1 MPMPRT
7 RLRPTAVPALLA
19 RCLLTA
25 CLLAGCLVA
34 CGGPMH
40 YVHPT
45 ADLSYITRVA
55 VAPLQNLTEEKHSAE
70 KVMNVVAT
78 ELLRRGLEVVE
89 FGEVDKVLRGEGF
102 GRDGGAIS
110 KTVAANAGKRLGV
123 QAFITGAVHEYGFG
137 QGKGN
142 DYPEVTVSLK
152 LIDASSCAILW
163 EANHSVK
170 GTTVLDRLLGIDK
183 QSPSDLCRQVV
194 VEMLDT
200 LFGSRGASVSVDA
213 RRRG

>member
-1 MPMPRT
+1 MGTTRT
-7 RLRPTAVPALLA
+7 VLLMVTIFPALLA
-19 RCLLTA
+19 A
-25 CLLAGCLVA
+25 CFLGGCA
-34 CGGPMH
+34 APMH

-55 VAPLQNLTEEKHSAE
+55 VAPMQNLTEEKHTAE

-102 GRDGGAIS
+102 GRDGGTIS
-110 KTVAANAGKRLGV
+110 KSVAANAGKRLGV
-123 QAFITGAVHEYGFG
+123 QAFVTGAVHEYGFSA
-137 QGKGN
+137 GKGN
-142 DYPEVTVSLK
+142 DYPEVSVSLK

-163 EANHSVK
+163 EGNHTVK

-183 QSPSDLCRQVV
+183 KSPSDLCQEVV
-194 VEMLDT
+194 VDLLDT
-200 LFGSRGASVSVDA
+200 LFGSRRA
-213 RRRG
+213 RQPVAGPEG